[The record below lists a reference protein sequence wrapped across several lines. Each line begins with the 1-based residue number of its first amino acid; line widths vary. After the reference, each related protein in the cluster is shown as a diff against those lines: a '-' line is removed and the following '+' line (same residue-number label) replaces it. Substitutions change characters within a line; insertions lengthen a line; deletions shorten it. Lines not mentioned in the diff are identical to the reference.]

1 MKIIGERL
9 RGLRESVRL
18 SQAKLAK
25 EFDVSQSALAR
36 YEIDDSTP
44 SPEVFLKYADYFD
57 VSLDYIFGRTDDP
70 HGMIYNNCVKL
81 GLNNPEMA
89 RFVEMCFDPGS
100 AMNERLKATL
110 RYMDDFVLIYPDK
123 RYLKECLKCIAAFL
137 ADTGLEL
144 NKKTSLYPLT
154 QGVKMQNWRFVLTS
168 DTGRVIRYMNNK
180 KLGKQRRKMRKLM
193 TREQAG
199 RLAKGTT
206 KDSLTAWIANAK
218 RGDTFYQRQRMNRYY
233 CQIEGGIENEQR
245 TENGSND

>member
-44 SPEVFLKYADYFD
+44 SPEVFLKYADYF
-57 VSLDYIFGRTDDP
+57 FGRTGDP

-110 RYMDDFVLIYPDK
+110 VQMLSEVD
-123 RYLKECLKCIAAFL
+123 
-137 ADTGLEL
+137 
-144 NKKTSLYPLT
+144 
-154 QGVKMQNWRFVLTS
+154 
-168 DTGRVIRYMNNK
+168 
-180 KLGKQRRKMRKLM
+180 
-193 TREQAG
+193 
-199 RLAKGTT
+199 AK
-206 KDSLTAWIANAK
+206 
-218 RGDTFYQRQRMNRYY
+218 
-233 CQIEGGIENEQR
+233 
-245 TENGSND
+245 

>member
-1 MKIIGERL
+1 MQTL
-9 RGLRESVRL
+9 RICPRRCVPSLQTAPFWRCTLSVEAIYLHIMQDSRHKQLKMGFLSVRL

-110 RYMDDFVLIYPDK
+110 VQMLSEVD
-123 RYLKECLKCIAAFL
+123 
-137 ADTGLEL
+137 
-144 NKKTSLYPLT
+144 
-154 QGVKMQNWRFVLTS
+154 
-168 DTGRVIRYMNNK
+168 
-180 KLGKQRRKMRKLM
+180 
-193 TREQAG
+193 
-199 RLAKGTT
+199 AK
-206 KDSLTAWIANAK
+206 
-218 RGDTFYQRQRMNRYY
+218 
-233 CQIEGGIENEQR
+233 
-245 TENGSND
+245 

>member
-18 SQAKLAK
+18 SQVKLAK

-89 RFVEMCFDPGS
+89 RFVEMCFDPGAS
-100 AMNERLKATL
+100 QSR
-110 RYMDDFVLIYPDK
+110 
-123 RYLKECLKCIAAFL
+123 
-137 ADTGLEL
+137 
-144 NKKTSLYPLT
+144 
-154 QGVKMQNWRFVLTS
+154 
-168 DTGRVIRYMNNK
+168 
-180 KLGKQRRKMRKLM
+180 
-193 TREQAG
+193 G
-199 RLAKGTT
+199 RLSADHQTVLRLLRGLSLRRERHTPHGKGA
-206 KDSLTAWIANAK
+206 SLLQVRFCQKEAYGVPQEARQERMD
-218 RGDTFYQRQRMNRYY
+218 RGF
-233 CQIEGGIENEQR
+233 GGR
-245 TENGSND
+245 

>member
-1 MKIIGERL
+1 MKKIKKGL
-9 RGLRESVRL
+9 GTRGSYCTLEKMFEA
-18 SQAKLAK
+18 AKELAK

-110 RYMDDFVLIYPDK
+110 VQMLSEVD
-123 RYLKECLKCIAAFL
+123 
-137 ADTGLEL
+137 
-144 NKKTSLYPLT
+144 
-154 QGVKMQNWRFVLTS
+154 
-168 DTGRVIRYMNNK
+168 
-180 KLGKQRRKMRKLM
+180 
-193 TREQAG
+193 
-199 RLAKGTT
+199 AK
-206 KDSLTAWIANAK
+206 
-218 RGDTFYQRQRMNRYY
+218 
-233 CQIEGGIENEQR
+233 
-245 TENGSND
+245 

>member
-100 AMNERLKATL
+100 AMNERRRQRLCRCSRRWIRNESRDL
-110 RYMDDFVLIYPDK
+110 RPL
-123 RYLKECLKCIAAFL
+123 FL
-137 ADTGLEL
+137 GQPA
-144 NKKTSLYPLT
+144 
-154 QGVKMQNWRFVLTS
+154 
-168 DTGRVIRYMNNK
+168 
-180 KLGKQRRKMRKLM
+180 RRK
-193 TREQAG
+193 
-199 RLAKGTT
+199 
-206 KDSLTAWIANAK
+206 
-218 RGDTFYQRQRMNRYY
+218 Y
-233 CQIEGGIENEQR
+233 
-245 TENGSND
+245 

>member
-1 MKIIGERL
+1 MKIIGKRL
-9 RGLRESVRL
+9 RSLRESVRL

-110 RYMDDFVLIYPDK
+110 VQMLSEVDVQCHAKHFIPTLVPPRHLPGQMAPVNFHIRCQQTAGVWNKGAVSGVVIPLRVYKKAICSDHIEDEQTVSGVIIVLDCVFVLCDK
-123 RYLKECLKCIAAFL
+123 
-137 ADTGLEL
+137 
-144 NKKTSLYPLT
+144 
-154 QGVKMQNWRFVLTS
+154 
-168 DTGRVIRYMNNK
+168 VIIR
-180 KLGKQRRKMRKLM
+180 Q
-193 TREQAG
+193 
-199 RLAKGTT
+199 
-206 KDSLTAWIANAK
+206 
-218 RGDTFYQRQRMNRYY
+218 QRMAELLKTWGR
-233 CQIEGGIENEQR
+233 
-245 TENGSND
+245 